1 MHFSIPSIVIDLINQ
16 KFGKK
21 FGCLLQI
28 LLFLG
33 FIFVAIV
40 MFLFNIFN
48 AVTKESMFVQIDCD
62 KSQNICYVKSLTFAD
77 MLSAVKEQNKDAIE
91 QKLKD
96 KSETFMLSDLKS
108 FRCNKDFV
116 EETVSSNSSINQSG
130 ETVKMKEVYD
140 AYIVLKT
147 AEEIKLQRCDSEAS
161 CKQIG
166 ENIKNKVINLP
177 KSGLTTIYATES
189 NEKKVSL

>member
-1 MHFSIPSIVIDLINQ
+1 MHFSIPSVVIDLINK

-28 LLFLG
+28 FLFLG

-40 MFLFNIFN
+40 MFIVSIFY
-48 AVTKESMFVQIDCD
+48 AVTKESMFIQIDCD
-62 KSQNICYVKSLTFAD
+62 KSQNICYVQSLTFAD
-77 MLSAVKEQNKDAIE
+77 IISSANEQNKDVIE
-91 QKLKD
+91 QKMKD
-96 KSETFMLSDLKS
+96 KSETFLLSDLKT

-116 EETVSSNSSINQSG
+116 EETVKTSSNINQSS

-166 ENIKNKVINLP
+166 ENIKNKVMNLP

>member
-1 MHFSIPSIVIDLINQ
+1 MHFSIPSVVIDLINK

-33 FIFVAIV
+33 FIVVAIV
-40 MFLFNIFN
+40 MFLVNIFN
-48 AVTKESMFVQIDCD
+48 AVTKESMFIQIDCD
-62 KSQNICYVKSLTFAD
+62 KSQNICYVQSLTFAD
-77 MLSAVKEQNKDAIE
+77 ILSAVKEQNKDAIE
-91 QKLKD
+91 QKMKG
-96 KSETFMLSDLKS
+96 KSETFLLSDLKT

-116 EETVSSNSSINQSG
+116 EETVKSSSSINQSS

-166 ENIKNKVINLP
+166 EDIKNKIINLP
-177 KSGLTTIYATES
+177 QSGLTTIYQTES